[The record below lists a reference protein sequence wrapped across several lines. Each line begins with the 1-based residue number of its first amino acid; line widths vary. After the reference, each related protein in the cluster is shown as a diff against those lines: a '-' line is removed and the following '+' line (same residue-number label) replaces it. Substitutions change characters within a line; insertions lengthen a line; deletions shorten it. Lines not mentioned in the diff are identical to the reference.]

1 MDRGSKLKELLDGYR
16 RMHMGELLTENIE
29 RIAYL
34 EGVIDGLELAM
45 EVLKATGKEVQDGGQ
60 NGKE

>member
-1 MDRGSKLKELLDGYR
+1 MNRESKLKELLDGYR

-45 EVLKATGKEVQDGGQ
+45 EAGKEVQDGGQ